1 MKFNKLGDIFGS
13 VFKKGALKRIKKEI
27 LNPEESN
34 AKKALSIGFGVF
46 MGIFPAWG
54 FQMLIAVFLSLVL
67 RLNKVLVLLSTN
79 ISFPPLIPLII
90 YLSYKMG
97 GFWVGKDVVEILWS
111 DQISLEMIHVNLLQ
125 YILGALILALFSGL
139 FFGIL
144 SYICFFIFRKVKKE
158 EF

>member
-1 MKFNKLGDIFGS
+1 MIPKSKTGFFESLFKNFNLR
-13 VFKKGALKRIKKEI
+13 RIRTEI

-46 MGIFPAWG
+46 MGIFPIWG
-54 FQMLIAVFLSLVL
+54 FQIIVAIFLSFVF

-90 YLSYKMG
+90 YLSYKVG
-97 GFWVGKDVVEILWS
+97 GIWGGKDVVEILWS
-111 DQISLEMIHVNLLQ
+111 DKITLEMIHVNLVQ
-125 YILGALILALFSGL
+125 YIMGALVLAVFSSV
-139 FFGIL
+139 FFGLL
-144 SYICFFIFRKVKKE
+144 SYLCFFIFRTVKKE